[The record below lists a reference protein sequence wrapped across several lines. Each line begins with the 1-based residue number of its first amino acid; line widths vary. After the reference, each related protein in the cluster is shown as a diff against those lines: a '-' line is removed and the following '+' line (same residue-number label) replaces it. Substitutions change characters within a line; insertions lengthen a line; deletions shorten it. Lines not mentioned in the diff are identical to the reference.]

1 MIEAFKDWLGRK
13 RFRRAIRRWFSLK
26 GDETLRL
33 DYPLDSSSV
42 VFDAGGYEGDFAAA
56 IHERYGCTV
65 HVFEPVEAFYDFLR
79 KRFVGNDRV
88 IVHPFGLGGRT
99 ETVTMNLE
107 ANGSSHVKGG
117 DTSKGT
123 IKAEIVSFSDFIQQ
137 EGIQKVDLMKVNIEG
152 AEFDL
157 LDHMLV
163 KGCLPMIGNLQ
174 VQFHRFVPD
183 AARRRRAIR
192 NHLKLT
198 HEPTYEFYFV
208 WENWRRRSAV

>member
-13 RFRRAIRRWFSLK
+13 RFRRAIRHWFSLK

-42 VFDAGGYEGDFAAA
+42 VFDVGGYEGDFAAA

-65 HVFEPVEAFYDFLR
+65 HVFEPVEAFFEILR

-88 IVHPFGLGGRT
+88 IIHPFGLGGRT

-107 ANGSSHVKGG
+107 ANSSSHVKDG
-117 DTSKGT
+117 DTSDGT
-123 IKAEIVSFSDFIQQ
+123 IKAEIVSFSDFIQR

-157 LDHMLV
+157 LDHMIV
-163 KGCLPMIGNLQ
+163 KGNMPMIGNLQ
-174 VQFHRFVPD
+174 VQFHRFVPN
-183 AARRRRAIR
+183 APSRRHGLRSSLR
-192 NHLKLT
+192 LT
-198 HEPTYEFYFV
+198 HELTYEFYFV
-208 WENWRRRSAV
+208 WENWRLIKA

>member
-33 DYPLDSSSV
+33 DYPLDTSSV
-42 VFDAGGYEGDFAAA
+42 VFDVGGYEGDFAAA

-65 HVFEPVEAFYDFLR
+65 HVFEPVETFFEILR

-88 IVHPFGLGGRT
+88 IIHPFGLGGRT

-107 ANGSSHVKGG
+107 ANSSSHVKDG
-117 DTSKGT
+117 DTSDGT
-123 IKAEIVSFSDFIQQ
+123 IKAEIVSFSDFIQR

-157 LDHMLV
+157 LDHMIV
-163 KGCLPMIGNLQ
+163 KGNMPMIGNLQ
-174 VQFHRFVPD
+174 VQFHRFVPN
-183 AARRRRAIR
+183 APSRRHALRSSLR
-192 NHLKLT
+192 LT
-198 HEPTYEFYFV
+198 HELTYEFYFV
-208 WENWRRRSAV
+208 WENWRLIKA